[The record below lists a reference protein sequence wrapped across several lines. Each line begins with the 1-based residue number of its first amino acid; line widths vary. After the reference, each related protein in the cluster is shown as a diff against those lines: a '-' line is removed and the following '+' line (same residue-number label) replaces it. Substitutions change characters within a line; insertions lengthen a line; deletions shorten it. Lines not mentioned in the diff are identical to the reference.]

1 MIHRF
6 GRHIAF
12 MEKIAAHDDEI
23 DLFRNGVFLQNINP
37 RIIKIARRFI
47 ELITRAAEMNVG
59 NMEELHSLSHQRV
72 TDGIMIRD
80 KKFDVQLIQT
90 VIGNKKVEIMPE
102 DMQLA

>member
-1 MIHRF
+1 
-6 GRHIAF
+6 
-12 MEKIAAHDDEI
+12 MEMP
-23 DLFRNGVFLQNINP
+23 G
-37 RIIKIARRFI
+37 
-47 ELITRAAEMNVG
+47 LIQQH
-59 NMEELHSLSHQRV
+59 HSLSHQRV

>member
-1 MIHRF
+1 MIPEIIHSLPLP
-6 GRHIAF
+6 
-12 MEKIAAHDDEI
+12 DLI
-23 DLFRNGVFLQNINP
+23 DLL
-37 RIIKIARRFI
+37 I
-47 ELITRAAEMNVG
+47 E